1 MPSSLVAFLKNRRMG
16 VLGWAEGVEGVEG
29 GVGRG
34 SPSPPPAAG
43 SAMVVFTWRA
53 GGRGLFFGVL
63 LLLLLDLAPTKKKLK
78 RSSRELKEK
87 KWTLC
92 KHHEL

>member
-16 VLGWAEGVEGVEG
+16 VLGRAEGVEGVEG

-34 SPSPPPAAG
+34 SPSPPPAG
-43 SAMVVFTWRA
+43 SAMVVFTCRA

-63 LLLLLDLAPTKKKLK
+63 LLLLLDLAPMTKKLK
-78 RSSRELKEK
+78 RSSQEL
-87 KWTLC
+87 
-92 KHHEL
+92 

>member
-1 MPSSLVAFLKNRRMG
+1 MG

-34 SPSPPPAAG
+34 SASPPPPAAR

-63 LLLLLDLAPTKKKLK
+63 LLLLLDLAPTTKKIK
-78 RSSRELKEK
+78 RSSRELKK
-87 KWTLC
+87 NGILC
-92 KHHEL
+92 KHHELWY

>member
-34 SPSPPPAAG
+34 SPSPPPPPA
-43 SAMVVFTWRA
+43 SAIDVFTWRA

-63 LLLLLDLAPTKKKLK
+63 LLLLLDLAPTTKKLK
-78 RSSRELKEK
+78 RSSRDLKEK
-87 KWTLC
+87 KM
-92 KHHEL
+92 EFM